1 VLLPLLLM
9 QSMDDEEADDELH
22 VKALEKAVRNVHAGE
37 SKKDRKLR
45 ERAERL
51 LVSQQRVSV
60 APA

>member
-1 VLLPLLLM
+1 
-9 QSMDDEEADDELH
+9 MDDEEADDELH